1 MHNENKNSS
10 DPLIKNSSFMEQEN
24 AKLRRMKKAAVHMR
38 QDHLLWI
45 IRFVLYR
52 IAVTKDDHWL
62 KRDARRRMSQARV
75 SMTEQTP
82 PATSPDVVATVLGI
96 ERHHHANTSISYT

>member
-1 MHNENKNSS
+1 
-10 DPLIKNSSFMEQEN
+10 MEQEN
-24 AKLRRMKKAAVHMR
+24 VKLNKMKRAAVNMR

-62 KRDARRRMSQARV
+62 KRDSHRRMARSNIV
-75 SMTEQTP
+75 LTGQTP
-82 PATSPDVVATVLGI
+82 PATSPDAVADILG
-96 ERHHHANTSISYT
+96 HV